1 MTKINK
7 KCYIQGKINEIAKI
21 FKQKKGMDII
31 ERALIFEKKKR
42 QSLST
47 SDRVKISREA
57 KEIILALNE
66 VYKKDKDPEIMDI
79 MKRLTSIKQK
89 IEKRLKGRPLTS

>member
-1 MTKINK
+1 MKR
-7 KCYIQGKINEIAKI
+7 E
-21 FKQKKGMDII
+21 
-31 ERALIFEKKKR
+31 KR

-66 VYKKDKDPEIMDI
+66 IYKKDKDSEIMDI
-79 MKRLTSIKQK
+79 MKRLTAIKQK
-89 IEKRLKGRPLTS
+89 IEKRLKGRPLTA